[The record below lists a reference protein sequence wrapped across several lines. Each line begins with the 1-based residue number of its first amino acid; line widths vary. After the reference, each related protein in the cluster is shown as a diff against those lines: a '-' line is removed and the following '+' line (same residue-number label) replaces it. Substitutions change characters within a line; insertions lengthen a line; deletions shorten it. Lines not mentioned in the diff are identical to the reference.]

1 MTAIKVASDLK
12 IFSDNRVIMCDI
24 VDNKISIVA
33 YEKDLKEYEKYK
45 ESFNGNLSNYSTI
58 KIQESED
65 AFDCTEFY
73 NVVKYSNF

>member
-45 ESFNGNLSNYSTI
+45 EGFVHFLVLKYTILSLILYIVNY
-58 KIQESED
+58 
-65 AFDCTEFY
+65 
-73 NVVKYSNF
+73 